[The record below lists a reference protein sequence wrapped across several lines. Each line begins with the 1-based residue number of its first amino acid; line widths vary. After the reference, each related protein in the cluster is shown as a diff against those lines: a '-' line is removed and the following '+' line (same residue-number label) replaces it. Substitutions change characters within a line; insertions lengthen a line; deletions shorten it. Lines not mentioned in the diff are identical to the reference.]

1 MGEEGNSTTISSN
14 GVDPTK
20 PTEPY
25 RRELIRMEF
34 YKTYDVMT
42 GVRIALTLGGFFSL
56 MVLLVVYKS
65 KCKSR
70 SISEENLEATV
81 TAAVE
86 EEAIGFSIRKGY
98 SLYSGAKHYGVGI
111 HRNSAYAPPRFSSVG
126 GGYNIYAPPVRYGF
140 PLQGRVSLPTSS
152 PYIYPSPYSPRNA
165 TDSPPPKHFKED
177 CDDYEE
183 VLKRGPTLLCV
194 PSSRRSSRRL
204 SSITCS
210 SCDTSY
216 LERRGSSM
224 EMGRPIG
231 PPFNGS
237 DRLEEEPW
245 DFYYPIDIQV
255 IQPTPNVSPAE
266 SQISVFKC
274 QEKREPATLCVPRI
288 APLASISSCR
298 IPSLEHDSHSI
309 GSDSVFLDEE
319 LIDTEDEV
327 EEFSTDSD
335 AENLECNIPSKIPRN
350 DPKFN
355 ALCSVQL
362 VEHSTSNR
370 VTSRRFSSPMP
381 NRVVLSQFTLPGSK
395 EERKPSS
402 SNSSFISTLKSTL
415 RTSSDSETLHISRG
429 VEKKPNRSFTSISRT
444 SMSASCDQLVKV
456 LQEHTSQSDI
466 TTKIVEHC
474 SWSQETLF

>member
-165 TDSPPPKHFKED
+165 TDSPPPKHFKE
-177 CDDYEE
+177 
-183 VLKRGPTLLCV
+183 
-194 PSSRRSSRRL
+194 
-204 SSITCS
+204 
-210 SCDTSY
+210 
-216 LERRGSSM
+216 
-224 EMGRPIG
+224 
-231 PPFNGS
+231 
-237 DRLEEEPW
+237 
-245 DFYYPIDIQV
+245 V